1 MFLFLP
7 LEKTEAVWD
16 NVGRIWMLCYC
27 PGQTDLQVATS
38 RYKFPTC
45 IQLAFCLA
53 IYLRGLAMTCID
65 FGWAQIRTQVAASF
79 SPFGH
84 PTQLKLSASQLYMC
98 IREIYDC
105 LWLVWTCDPFG
116 HPLQVC
122 TQACVDFHRLVSPFG
137 QRFTAHSI
145 WLCEM
150 FVWKIK

>member
-105 LWLVWTCDPFG
+105 LWLAWTCW
-116 HPLQVC
+116 
-122 TQACVDFHRLVSPFG
+122 
-137 QRFTAHSI
+137 SI
-145 WLCEM
+145 WPPIASLYTSLCWLSSTCESVWPALYSPQYMCEM